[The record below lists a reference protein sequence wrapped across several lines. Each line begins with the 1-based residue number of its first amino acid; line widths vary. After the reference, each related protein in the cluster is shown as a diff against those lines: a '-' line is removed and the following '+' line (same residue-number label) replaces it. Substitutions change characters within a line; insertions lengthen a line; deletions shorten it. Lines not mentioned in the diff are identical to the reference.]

1 MKTIIALILIS
12 LLLLSCSLLGGA
24 SRKDPYLLTKELSP
38 EAAALIDLAFKNISG
53 DTAYDY
59 HTHLV
64 GNSPINGTYVNEDWL
79 SVTHPKGY
87 VMFQVYKSASGVKSN
102 SKLDTQ
108 YIERLI
114 SLIRSHNYPVK
125 YGLMAFDYNYSEDGV
140 IRKDKSTF
148 HVPNEYMMKIVSQ
161 YPDCFFPIISVH
173 PYRKDAV
180 TELEKYAA
188 LGVRFIKWLP
198 NSMNINPDSKSKSKE
213 LEEYYTTM
221 KKYGMTLITHTGDEK
236 ATEGEEAQRFGNP
249 LYLKKPLDMGVTVVM
264 AHVASLGTC
273 EHEPC
278 DENKEYLQSA
288 LSMLQDSTYRT
299 LLFADISAITQAN
312 RLHSLDAIIGT
323 PSIHS
328 QLINGSDY
336 PLPAINVVIRTSA
349 LVTSGHITAQERTL
363 LNEIFDYNPLL
374 FDFVLKRTI
383 RHSTSSAQLPA
394 TIFGQKKFSS
404 PPLGD

>member
-1 MKTIIALILIS
+1 MTKFIVFLIVS
-12 LLLLSCSLLGGA
+12 LSLVSCSLLGGA
-24 SRKDPYLLTKELSP
+24 SKKDPYLLTTELSL
-38 EAAALIDLAFKNISG
+38 EAKSLIDSAFNNIPG

-64 GNSPINGTYVNEDWL
+64 GNSIENGTYVNEDWL
-79 SVTHPKGY
+79 SLTHPKGY
-87 VMFQVYKSASGVKSN
+87 VMFQIYKSASGVKSN
-102 SKLDTQ
+102 NKLDDQ
-108 YIERLI
+108 YIQRLTN
-114 SLIRSHNYPVK
+114 LIRSHNYPVK
-125 YGLMAFDYNYSEDGV
+125 YGLMAFDYNYSDEGV
-140 IRKDKSTF
+140 LRKKHSTF
-148 HVPNEYMMKIVSQ
+148 HVPNDYMMKIVRQ

-173 PYRKDAV
+173 PYRKDAIA
-180 TELEKYAA
+180 ELEKYAA
-188 LGVRFIKWLP
+188 LGVTFIKWLP
-198 NSMNINPDSKSKSKE
+198 NSMNINPDSKNKAKE
-213 LEEYYTTM
+213 LEAYYTTM

-264 AHVASLGTC
+264 AHVASLGQC
-273 EHEPC
+273 EYEPC

-288 LSMLQDSTYRT
+288 LDMLQDSTYRT

-312 RLHSLDAIIGT
+312 RLHSIDAIIKSS
-323 PSIHS
+323 SIHS

-349 LVTSGHITAQERTL
+349 LVKSGHLTPLERKL

-383 RHSTSSAQLPA
+383 KHSSSRAQLPA
-394 TIFGQKKFSS
+394 SIFGKQK
-404 PPLGD
+404 L